1 MIYISG
7 TVDLSCQPKK
17 NTISGRKFTSPQ
29 GYSVVSSEAALE
41 LNQWLR
47 SKMEAHPNH
56 QSH

>member
-1 MIYISG
+1 MS
-7 TVDLSCQPKK
+7 TLKK
-17 NTISGRKFTSPQ
+17 PTIGGRKFTSPQ